1 MAQVRRVMAHIW
13 EDKNSRRIFQ
23 FLTINF
29 LFMFVEIFV
38 GFYSNSLGLI
48 SDAGHMFFDN
58 ASLFIGLYASYM
70 ARWKTDAR
78 FTYGYSRYEVLAGFV
93 NAIFLVFVALS
104 VVMEAMER
112 LWEPPE
118 IRGDHLLVVSVGGL
132 LVNILGLIFFHDV
145 AHAHGGHGHGGGGE
159 CSGHGH
165 GANEN
170 MMGVYLHVLADALG
184 SVGVII
190 SSLLI
195 QWYGWHLADPVTSII
210 ISFMILASVGPLIAV
225 TAGPLLSR
233 TPEHLEAPLRDALGA
248 VERIPEV
255 LSATQ
260 PHFWKQHSDHLVGSL
275 HITIAPGSDRQK
287 VAHRVQG
294 TFHELGVVRGC
305 LMPRLPAGLAVP
317 LACTFSP

>member
-1 MAQVRRVMAHIW
+1 M
-13 EDKNSRRIFQ
+13 
-23 FLTINF
+23 
-29 LFMFVEIFV
+29 
-38 GFYSNSLGLI
+38 SNSLGLI

-70 ARWKTDAR
+70 SRWRSDAK

-93 NAIFLVFVALS
+93 NGVFLVFVAIS
-104 VVMEAMER
+104 VVMEALER

-118 IRGDHLLVVSVGGL
+118 IRGDHLLIVSVGGL
-132 LVNILGLIFFHDV
+132 LVNLVGLAFFHDV

-165 GANEN
+165 TNEN
-170 MMGVYLHVLADALG
+170 MHGVYLHVLADALG

-210 ISFMILASVGPLIAV
+210 ISAMILLSVVPLISA

-233 TPEHLEAPLRDALGA
+233 VPERLEPAIVGA
-248 VERIPEV
+248 IARVGKLPEV
-255 LSATQ
+255 LSTSE
-260 PHFWKQHSDHLVGSL
+260 PHFWQHHADVQVGSL
-275 HITIAPGSDRQK
+275 HVAVAAGTDRQRTLQ
-287 VAHRVQG
+287 RVQAM
-294 TFHELGVVRGC
+294 FKE
-305 LMPRLPAGLAVP
+305 AGIHDMTVQLETVEYP
-317 LACTFSP
+317 